1 MSFKNATLTPTFYG
15 YEFQIHLIAE
25 KFGTVYLSPVDWGDR
40 EGFTTPVSLL
50 SMLARGD
57 VEAEGIK
64 VVDRKPPFTTFSI
77 QGFTGGTIKIHDNFR
92 NFIISVSHNGN
103 FIKGLVALGV
113 IDEMIGNLVKSA
125 KKIKPEDA
133 SDLPDNDEVI
143 KVLMD
148 MGYKK
153 PVIKKAL
160 NQTDLSGC
168 TTAEEKIKKTIA
180 NMAE

>member
-1 MSFKNATLTPTFYG
+1 
-15 YEFQIHLIAE
+15 
-25 KFGTVYLSPVDWGDR
+25 
-40 EGFTTPVSLL
+40 
-50 SMLARGD
+50 
-57 VEAEGIK
+57 
-64 VVDRKPPFTTFSI
+64 VDRKPPFTTFSI